1 MLQGALRAISN
12 PVAALLEP
20 GYKVDRYELLAKIGQ
35 GGMASVWLAREE
47 GAADATFVAIKTILP
62 RHASDEQLRKM
73 MLDEAR
79 ITMAIDHPNVART
92 IEVGTLWDMPYLVLE
107 YVSGE
112 SLDQLCQTLTSKGVR
127 VPAEIAVRIVTD
139 TCAGLHAAHEAVG
152 TNGSS
157 LAIVHRD
164 LSPPNILVDENGI
177 VKLIDFG
184 IAKAAERLGETESGV
199 TKGKVPYMAPE
210 QALDAFVDRRADIW
224 SLGAVLYML
233 LAGKYPFDGPNDA
246 ARLSRKLSGDPP
258 PPLPDSIPLALR
270 KATERALSFYREA
283 RFDTA
288 ADLAVALGEA
298 VRPAS
303 TGAVKEFFAQN
314 LGPAMKARALIV
326 QHALSAASARER
338 ARELLGATSQ
348 PPSSRRGSAA
358 AVARTGPAGAMPVV
372 TPDPTKSGSH
382 ARRAAPA
389 RPWIAYVSAAAIA
402 LILLV
407 AFALGTAT
415 ERGRGATPTTATT
428 EETPS
433 ATRLG
438 PTATPHANESATV
451 PSLEIA
457 SASASSP
464 SAAHGVGAAPV
475 HPPTV
480 PSPRTTGVAS
490 GPVTTPAPVPSA
502 SVKPPASARPGRPG
516 RPEPEDTIF

>member
-139 TCAGLHAAHEAVG
+139 TCAGLQAAHEAVG

-184 IAKAAERLGETESGV
+184 IAKAAERLGVTESGV
-199 TKGKVPYMAPE
+199 
-210 QALDAFVDRRADIW
+210 
-224 SLGAVLYML
+224 S
-233 LAGKYPFDGPNDA
+233 
-246 ARLSRKLSGDPP
+246 
-258 PPLPDSIPLALR
+258 
-270 KATERALSFYREA
+270 
-283 RFDTA
+283 
-288 ADLAVALGEA
+288 
-298 VRPAS
+298 
-303 TGAVKEFFAQN
+303 
-314 LGPAMKARALIV
+314 
-326 QHALSAASARER
+326 
-338 ARELLGATSQ
+338 
-348 PPSSRRGSAA
+348 
-358 AVARTGPAGAMPVV
+358 
-372 TPDPTKSGSH
+372 
-382 ARRAAPA
+382 
-389 RPWIAYVSAAAIA
+389 
-402 LILLV
+402 
-407 AFALGTAT
+407 
-415 ERGRGATPTTATT
+415 
-428 EETPS
+428 
-433 ATRLG
+433 
-438 PTATPHANESATV
+438 
-451 PSLEIA
+451 
-457 SASASSP
+457 
-464 SAAHGVGAAPV
+464 
-475 HPPTV
+475 
-480 PSPRTTGVAS
+480 
-490 GPVTTPAPVPSA
+490 
-502 SVKPPASARPGRPG
+502 
-516 RPEPEDTIF
+516 